1 MTNMQSQI
9 RSIIHD
15 DLTLEVSLIHEAIPV
30 PGPEEV
36 LVEIQAAPIN
46 PSDLLLLLGPVD
58 PGSIRIEDQAESPVV
73 LGKIFE
79 KARGMIAGRIGQS
92 MMVGNEGAGLVV
104 DGGKSDIAQALKGRM
119 VGVFG
124 GGMYTQYRCLNVNQ
138 CLPLLE
144 GTTAEQG
151 ASCFVN
157 PMTALGMVETMRMEG
172 HTALV
177 HTAAASNLG
186 QMLNRVCLSDGIGLT
201 NIVRSSEQVAMLEE
215 QGSVHTI
222 DSSQENFQ
230 EELTKVITETGAT
243 LGFDA
248 VGGGKLPGQILNCME
263 MSELSKMAGY
273 SAYGSDIYKQIYI
286 YGGLDM
292 SPTTLNRSFGLSW
305 GVGGWLLMPFMMRA
319 GQEIVSKMKKRVATE
334 LTTTFTSAYASKVS
348 LAEALSLDT
357 IIQSSKRA
365 TGEKILITPQK

>member
-1 MTNMQSQI
+1 MTNMQSQL

-58 PGSIRIEDQAESPVV
+58 PESIRIEKQSESPVV

-79 KARGMIAGRIGQS
+79 KARGMIDGRIGQS
-92 MMVGNEGAGLVV
+92 MVVGNEGAGLVV
-104 DGGKSDIAQALKGRM
+104 DAGKSDIAQALKGRM

-186 QMLNRVCLSDGIGLT
+186 QMLNQVCLSDGIGLT
-201 NIVRSSEQVAMLEE
+201 NIVRSGQQVAMLEE
-215 QGSVHTI
+215 QESVYTI

-230 EELTKVITETGAT
+230 AELTKAITETGAT

-248 VGGGKLPGQILNCME
+248 VGGGKLASQILNCME
-263 MSELSKMAGY
+263 MSEQSKMAGY

-319 GQEIVSKMKKRVATE
+319 GQEIVSKMKERIATE
-334 LTTTFTSAYASKVS
+334 LTTTFASNYASKVS
-348 LAEALSLDT
+348 LTEALSWDT
-357 IIQSSKRA
+357 IIKSSKRA

>member
-1 MTNMQSQI
+1 MTNMQSQV

-15 DLTLEVSLIHEAIPV
+15 DLTLEVSLIHEEIPV

-58 PGSIRIEDQAESPVV
+58 PESIRIEKQAESPVV

-79 KARGMIAGRIGQS
+79 KARGMIDDRIGQS

-104 DGGKSDIAQALKGRM
+104 DAGKSDIAQALKGRM

-186 QMLNRVCLSDGIGLT
+186 QMLNRVCLGDGIGLT
-201 NIVRSSEQVAMLEE
+201 NIVRSSEHVALLEE
-215 QGSVHTI
+215 QGSVYTI

-248 VGGGKLPGQILNCME
+248 VGGGKLAGQILNCME

-334 LTTTFTSAYASKVS
+334 LTTTFTSSYASKVS

-357 IIQSSKRA
+357 IIHSSKKA
-365 TGEKILITPQK
+365 TGEKILITPQI

>member
-1 MTNMQSQI
+1 MQTQL
-9 RSIIHD
+9 RSIIHE
-15 DLTLEVSLIHEAIPV
+15 DLTLEVSLVQESVPV

-36 LVEIQAAPIN
+36 LVEIQASPIN

-58 PGSIRIEDQAESPVV
+58 PKSIRIENKSERPVV

-79 KARGMIAGRIGQS
+79 KARGMIDGRIGKS
-92 MMVGNEGAGLVV
+92 MVVGNEGAGLVV
-104 DGGKSDIAQALKGRM
+104 DAGESDAAQALKGRM

-124 GGMYTQYRCLNVNQ
+124 GGMYTQYRCLNANQ

-157 PMTALGMVETMRMEG
+157 PMTVLGMVETMRMEG

-201 NIVRSSEQVAMLEE
+201 NIVRSSEQVTMLSR
-215 QGSVHTI
+215 QGSVHTV

-230 EELTKVITETGAT
+230 AELTRAITDTGAT

-248 VGGGKLPGQILNCME
+248 VGGGNLAGKILGCME
-263 MSELSKMAGY
+263 ISAQSKMAGY

-319 GQEIVSKMKKRVATE
+319 GQEIVSAMKKRIATE
-334 LTTTFTSAYASKVS
+334 LTTTFSSSYSKKVS
-348 LAEALSLDT
+348 LEEVLSLDT
-357 IIQSSKRA
+357 IAVSSKRV
-365 TGEKILITPQK
+365 TGKKILINPQK

>member
-1 MTNMQSQI
+1 MTNMQSQL
-9 RSIIHD
+9 RSIIND
-15 DLTLEVSLIHEAIPV
+15 DLTLEVSLINEAIPV

-46 PSDLLLLLGPVD
+46 PSDLFLLLGPVD
-58 PGSIRIEDQAESPVV
+58 PESIRIEKQSESPVV

-79 KARGMIAGRIGQS
+79 KARGMIDGRIGQS
-92 MMVGNEGAGLVV
+92 MVVGNEGAGLIV
-104 DGGKSDIAQALKGRM
+104 DAGKSDIAQALKGRM

-172 HTALV
+172 HAALV

-186 QMLNRVCLSDGIGLT
+186 QMLNQVCLSDGIGLT
-201 NIVRSSEQVAMLEE
+201 NIVRSSEQVAMLEK
-215 QGSVHTI
+215 QGSVYTI

-230 EELTKVITETGAT
+230 TELTKAITETGAT

-248 VGGGKLPGQILNCME
+248 VGGGKLASQILNCME
-263 MSELSKMAGY
+263 ISEQSKIAGY
-273 SAYGSDIYKQIYI
+273 SAYGSNIYKQIYI

-292 SPTTLNRSFGLSW
+292 SPTTLNRNFGLSW

-319 GQEIVSKMKKRVATE
+319 GQEIVSKMKKKVASE
-334 LTTTFTSAYASKVS
+334 LTTTFASNYASKVS
-348 LAEALSLDT
+348 LTEALSLDT
-357 IIQSSKRA
+357 IIKSSKRA

>member
-58 PGSIRIEDQAESPVV
+58 PGSIRIEEQAESPVV

-104 DGGKSDIAQALKGRM
+104 DAGKSDIAQALKGRM

-138 CLPLLE
+138 CLLLLE
-144 GTTAEQG
+144 GTAAEQG

-157 PMTALGMVETMRMEG
+157 PMTVLGMVETMRMEG

-186 QMLNRVCLSDGIGLT
+186 QMLNQVCLSDGIGLT
-201 NIVRSSEQVAMLEE
+201 NIVRSSEQVAMLKE
-215 QGSVHTI
+215 QGSVYTI
-222 DSSQENFQ
+222 DSSQENCQ

-248 VGGGKLPGQILNCME
+248 VGGGKLAGQILNCME
-263 MSELSKMAGY
+263 VGELSKMAGY

-334 LTTTFTSAYASKVS
+334 LTTTFTSSYASKVS

-365 TGEKILITPQK
+365 TGAKILITPQK

>member
-1 MTNMQSQI
+1 MTNMQSQL

-58 PGSIRIEDQAESPVV
+58 PESIRIEKQSESPVV

-79 KARGMIAGRIGQS
+79 KARGMIDGRIGQS
-92 MMVGNEGAGLVV
+92 MVVGNEGAGLVV
-104 DGGKSDIAQALKGRM
+104 DAGESDIAQALKGRM
-119 VGVFG
+119 VGLFG

-186 QMLNRVCLSDGIGLT
+186 QMLNKVCLSDGIGLT
-201 NIVRSSEQVAMLEE
+201 NIVRSGEQVAMLEE
-215 QGSVHTI
+215 QESVYTI

-230 EELTKVITETGAT
+230 AELTKAITETGAT

-248 VGGGKLPGQILNCME
+248 VGGGKLADQILNCME
-263 MSELSKMAGY
+263 MSEQSKMAGY

-305 GVGGWLLMPFMMRA
+305 GVGGWLLMPFMIRA
-319 GQEIVSKMKKRVATE
+319 GQEIVSQMKNRVATE
-334 LTTTFTSAYASKVS
+334 LTTTFASNYASKVS
-348 LAEALSLDT
+348 LTETLSLDT
-357 IIQSSKRA
+357 IIKSSKRA

>member
-58 PGSIRIEDQAESPVV
+58 PESIRIEKQAESPVV

-104 DGGKSDIAQALKGRM
+104 DAGKSDIAQALKGRM

-124 GGMYTQYRCLNVNQ
+124 GGMYTQYRCLNINQ

-248 VGGGKLPGQILNCME
+248 VGGGKLPSQILNCME
-263 MSELSKMAGY
+263 MSELSKMADY
-273 SAYGSDIYKQIYI
+273 SAYGSVIYKQIYI

-319 GQEIVSKMKKRVATE
+319 GQEIVSKMKNRVATE